1 MRAHRSLAAALA
13 RLGSAMSRSV
23 HENRSRRRLAQLGCI
38 DWPQVGKKHRMKSG
52 VRRTRKAGARNV
64 VPAVGGEPKVTI
76 EHEHD
81 VVFFPVSSEVVRQ
94 VIGLLPPGAI
104 DGLRSVRLE
113 AGLRYVNQHADPGDE
128 PDPLL
133 GRRGFEIFP
142 GVYAPSIRGTYSV
155 KSGDIRVFCYVKS
168 TTLVLTPRQEADV
181 RRAILRTLVHEVAH
195 HYDRVNRV
203 ARDRWRMDNVA
214 KVERYAE
221 GLAERWCA
229 QVVTPYLEAIYAKQ
243 W

>member
-1 MRAHRSLAAALA
+1 
-13 RLGSAMSRSV
+13 
-23 HENRSRRRLAQLGCI
+23 
-38 DWPQVGKKHRMKSG
+38 MKSG
-52 VRRTRKAGARNV
+52 VHRTRKAGRRDV
-64 VPAVGGEPKVTI
+64 VSAVSGAPKVTI
-76 EHEHD
+76 EHAND
-81 VVFFPVSSEVVRQ
+81 VVFFPVSCAIVRQ
-94 VIGLLPPGAI
+94 VLGLLPPGSI

-113 AGLRYVNQHADPGDE
+113 AGLRYINQHADPGDD
-128 PDPLL
+128 PDPFL

-155 KSGDIRVFCYVKS
+155 ESGDIRVFGYVKS

-181 RRAILRTLVHEVAH
+181 RVAILRTLVHEVAH

-221 GLAERWCA
+221 GLAERWSA
-229 QVVTPYLEAIYAKQ
+229 QVLTPYLETIHAKQ
-243 W
+243 